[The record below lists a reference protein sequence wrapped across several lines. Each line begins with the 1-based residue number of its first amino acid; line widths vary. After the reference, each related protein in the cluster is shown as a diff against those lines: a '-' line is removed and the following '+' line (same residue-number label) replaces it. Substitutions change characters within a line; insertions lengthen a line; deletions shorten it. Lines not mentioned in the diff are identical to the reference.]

1 MCSLKQMPSAATCA
15 VGVWLGAGTVVR
27 ASRVSIVAVA
37 SAPLVPRLVWGLGF
51 RV

>member
-27 ASRVSIVAVA
+27 ASRVSIVA
-37 SAPLVPRLVWGLGF
+37 SAALVPRLVWGLGL
-51 RV
+51 RVKG